1 MDLYLGEVIG
11 VSIVLLL
18 ALFVAIKVFVEEL
31 KEEIEYIKT
40 RNRWRKRNW

>member
-1 MDLYLGEVIG
+1 MLYLGEVIG

-18 ALFVAIKVFVEEL
+18 ALFVAIKVFIEEL
-31 KEEIEYIKT
+31 KEEIEDYKR

>member
-40 RNRWRKRNW
+40 RNRWRKHNY